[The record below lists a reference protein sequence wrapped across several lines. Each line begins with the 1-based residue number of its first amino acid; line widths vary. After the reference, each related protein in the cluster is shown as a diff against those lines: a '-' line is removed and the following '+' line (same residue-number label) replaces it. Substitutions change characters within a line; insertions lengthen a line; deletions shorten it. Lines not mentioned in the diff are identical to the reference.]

1 MINKNIIFI
10 APPAAGKGTQ
20 SGFLVKKY
28 GLVHISTGDL
38 LRDEVSSGSTL
49 GNELNEIM
57 KSGKLVS
64 DEIVGELLKNR
75 LMKDDIKNGFILD
88 GYPRNVSQAKFL
100 DDMLQSLNMKIDH
113 VLYLSMDRDTAMRRA
128 LGRLTCPK
136 CNASYNKYEEIF
148 KPKVD
153 GICDNDQT
161 ELVSRSDDNE
171 ETFKNR
177 FDTYI
182 KDTEPLL
189 MYYDQKKLLRK
200 IDNSGSPEETF
211 AKIEE
216 VICK

>member
-28 GLVHISTGDL
+28 GFVHISTGDL
-38 LRDEVSSGSTL
+38 LRDEVSSKSDL
-49 GNELNEIM
+49 GIELNEIM

-64 DEIVGELLKNR
+64 DEIVGKLLENR

-88 GYPRNVSQAKFL
+88 GYPRNVSQARFL
-100 DDMLQSLNMKIDH
+100 DDMLKKLNMKIDH
-113 VLYLSMDRDTAMRRA
+113 VLYLSMDRDMAMKRA
-128 LGRLTCPK
+128 LGRLSCPK
-136 CNASYNKYEEIF
+136 CNATYNKYEDAF

-153 GICDNDQT
+153 GICDNDQST
-161 ELVSRSDDNE
+161 LVSRSDDNE
-171 ETFKNR
+171 ETFKKR

-189 MYYDQKKLLRK
+189 MYYDEKNLLRR